1 MGPDHPM
8 FAGPR
13 GGGHPGVG
21 GGYGIGGGGR
31 GGMGMRGGHGRGV
44 RYDPVHPFGR
54 GECVMLV
61 FFIRKNLFDI
71 TDLS

>member
-1 MGPDHPM
+1 M

-21 GGYGIGGGGR
+21 GGYGIGRGG
-31 GGMGMRGGHGRGV
+31 GGMGMRGGRGRGV

-54 GECVMLV
+54 GECVLMIFPCSRFQL
-61 FFIRKNLFDI
+61 ILN
-71 TDLS
+71 